1 MGKKGGARHLKRMP
15 APAFWPLHRKEFQ
28 WAPKPIA
35 GPHPAEKCLPLMLIV
50 RDMLHYAKNAR
61 EAKIILAEGRI
72 KVDGK
77 VRREPKYPVGLMD
90 VIEVPDAKSFFRIL
104 PSPSR
109 GLDLVKI
116 SKEESSFKLCRVENM
131 TTVRGGHIQLNL
143 HDGRNILM
151 KARDY
156 GGSVE
161 EPFEALDTIQLALKD
176 RKILKRLKFR
186 EGSYAIVT
194 SGRNIGKSG
203 KVVRFEEATAA
214 RPGIVTVEGAQGQ
227 TFQTTDDYV
236 FIVGDEK
243 PQIALSGG

>member
-1 MGKKGGARHLKRMP
+1 LGKKGGLRHLKRMP

-28 WAPKPIA
+28 WAPKPTA

-50 RDMLHYAKNAR
+50 RDVLHYAKDAR
-61 EAKIILAEGRI
+61 EAKIILSEGRI

-104 PSPSR
+104 PSPGR
-109 GLDLVKI
+109 GLDVVKI
-116 SKEESSFKLCRVENM
+116 SKEESSFKLCRIENV
-131 TTVRGGHIQLNL
+131 TTVRGGDTQLNL
-143 HDGRNILM
+143 HDGRNILI
-151 KARDY
+151 KAKDY

-161 EPFEALDTIQLALKD
+161 GSFETLDTIQLALKD
-176 RKILKRLKFR
+176 QKILKRLKFK
-186 EGSYAIVT
+186 EGSYATVT

-203 KVVRFEEATAA
+203 KIVKVEEATAA
-214 RPGIVTVEGAQGQ
+214 RPGIVTIEGSQGE

-236 FIVGDEK
+236 FIVGEEK
-243 PQIALSGG
+243 PLISLSGG

>member
-1 MGKKGGARHLKRMP
+1 LGKKGGLRHLKRMP

-50 RDMLHYAKNAR
+50 RDVLHYAKDAR
-61 EAKIILAEGRI
+61 EAKIILSEGRI

-90 VIEVPDAKSFFRIL
+90 VMEVPDAKSFFRIL
-104 PSPSR
+104 PSPGR
-109 GLDLVKI
+109 GLDVVKI
-116 SKEESSFKLCRVENM
+116 SKEESSFKLCRIENV
-131 TTVRGGHIQLNL
+131 TTVRGGDIQLNL
-143 HDGRNILM
+143 HDGRNILI
-151 KARDY
+151 KAKDY
-156 GGSVE
+156 VGSME
-161 EPFEALDTIQLALKD
+161 GSFETLDTIQLALKD
-176 RKILKRLKFR
+176 RKILKRLKFK
-186 EGSYAIVT
+186 EGSYATAT

-203 KVVRFEEATAA
+203 KIVKLEEATAA
-214 RPGIVTVEGAQGQ
+214 RPGIVTIEGTQGE

-243 PQIALSGG
+243 PLIALSGV

>member
-1 MGKKGGARHLKRMP
+1 MGKKGGLRHLKRMP

-28 WAPKPIA
+28 WAPKPTA

-50 RDMLHYAKNAR
+50 RDVLHYAKDAR
-61 EAKIILAEGRI
+61 EAKIILSEGRI

-104 PSPSR
+104 PSPGR
-109 GLDLVKI
+109 GLDVVKI
-116 SKEESSFKLCRVENM
+116 SKEESSFKLCRIENV
-131 TTVRGGHIQLNL
+131 TTVRGGDTQLNL
-143 HDGRNILM
+143 HDGRNILI
-151 KARDY
+151 KAKDY

-161 EPFEALDTIQLALKD
+161 GSFETLDTIQLALKD
-176 RKILKRLKFR
+176 QKILKRLKSK
-186 EGSYAIVT
+186 EGSYATVT

-203 KVVRFEEATAA
+203 KIVRLEEATAA
-214 RPGIVTVEGAQGQ
+214 RPGIVTIEGTQGE

-243 PQIALSGG
+243 PLITLSGG